1 MAQQCLSQVY
11 KYTLKRNKNICP
23 YKTYTQM
30 FIEVPH
36 TITMSRI
43 QENNTENN
51 KCW

>member
-30 FIEVPH
+30 FIEVLF
-36 TITMSRI
+36 ITTKSR
-43 QENNTENN
+43 NNPNILQLIN
-51 KCW
+51 G